1 MATTNAERVKKSRD
15 LNNDCI
21 VIRPK
26 KEIGKQIR
34 NAAAVAGEPI
44 TVYILKAV
52 QRRMES
58 TDGVSCNADK

>member
-1 MATTNAERVKKSRD
+1 MATTNAERVKKSRA

-26 KEIGKQIR
+26 KDLGTQIR
-34 NAAAVAGEPI
+34 KAADAAGECL

-52 QRRMES
+52 EMRMES
-58 TDGVSCNADK
+58 GK

>member
-26 KEIGKQIR
+26 KGIGKQIR
-34 NAAAVAGEPI
+34 EAAAASGEPL
-44 TVYILKAV
+44 TVYILKAI
-52 QRRMES
+52 QQRMES
-58 TDGVSCNADK
+58 ES

>member
-1 MATTNAERVKKSRD
+1 MPMTNAERVKKSRD

-26 KEIGKQIR
+26 KELGKQIR
-34 NAAAVAGEPI
+34 EAACKAGEPM

-52 QRRMES
+52 QMRMDLEE
-58 TDGVSCNADK
+58 D